1 MDFQQFADSVGMP
14 CCVLSVEQTSEG
26 GCGQIRIV
34 CANAAYKEM
43 MGPKFY
49 DDMPYDELVPQDNKF
64 EDFCYRA
71 AIMGQRMHAYVETK
85 ALGTWTDQTL
95 IPLRSPR
102 QGIGYCQFI
111 FEFTQ
116 TAEPER
122 MASVS
127 AGTSALV
134 IKACLE
140 LMSANDFQD
149 SVGAVLGDVLN
160 ASRAQACR
168 IMLVDHNRREA
179 INFCERTV
187 PGVWTERTETDVI
200 SYELVQSWER
210 MIGVSNALIV
220 KDEHD
225 FAQLE
230 QENPCWA
237 ASMREIGVTSLV
249 LIPLRRSAA
258 VVGYLYVVNFD
269 VSRVVEI
276 KELLELL
283 SYFLASEIANH
294 LLLRRLDEMSHID
307 ALTGLNNRNAMIR
320 RVRELKDTPDA
331 PVGIVNLDLNGLK
344 TVNDKQGHDAGD
356 RLLARAGEL
365 LCEVFDREDMFRTGG
380 DEFIVIISG
389 IGKKNFE
396 DKVERLRTAAAE
408 HGGVS
413 FAAGAC
419 WTERADDLQNAF
431 YTADERMYEDKTNYY
446 KEHPELMRH

>member
-1 MDFQQFADSVGMP
+1 MEFQQFADSVGMP
-14 CCVLSVEQTSEG
+14 CCVLSVEQTSDG

-34 CANAAYKEM
+34 CANAAYKEI
-43 MGPKFY
+43 MGPNYY
-49 DDMPYDELVPQDNKF
+49 DDMPYEELVPQDNKF

-71 AIMGQRMHAYVETK
+71 AILGQRMHAYVETQ

-102 QGIGYCQFI
+102 QGIGYCQFV
-111 FEFTQ
+111 FEFTR

-127 AGTSALV
+127 VGTSALV
-134 IKACLE
+134 IKACID
-140 LMSANDFQD
+140 LMSANDFRE
-149 SVGAVLGDVLN
+149 SVGTVLSDVLS
-160 ASRAQACR
+160 ASDAQACR

-179 INFCERTV
+179 VNFCERTV

-200 SYELVQSWER
+200 SYELVQTWEQ

-225 FAQLE
+225 LARLE
-230 QENPCWA
+230 QENPGWA
-237 ASMREIGVTSLV
+237 ATMREAGVTSLV
-249 LIPLRRSAA
+249 LLPLRRNAA

-294 LLLRRLDEMSHID
+294 LLLRRLDEMSHTD

-320 RVRELKDTPDA
+320 RIRELKETPEA
-331 PVGIVNLDLNGLK
+331 PLGVVNLDLNGLK
-344 TVNDKQGHDAGD
+344 IVNDEQGHDAGD
-356 RLLARAGEL
+356 RLLTRAAEL
-365 LCEVFDREDMFRTGG
+365 LCEVFDREHMFRTGG

-389 IGKKNFE
+389 MSRETFE
-396 DKVERLRTAAAE
+396 DKVARLRAAAAE
-408 HGGVS
+408 DGGVS

-431 YTADERMYEDKTNYY
+431 YIADERMYEDQTNSY
-446 KEHPELMRH
+446 KAHPELMRH